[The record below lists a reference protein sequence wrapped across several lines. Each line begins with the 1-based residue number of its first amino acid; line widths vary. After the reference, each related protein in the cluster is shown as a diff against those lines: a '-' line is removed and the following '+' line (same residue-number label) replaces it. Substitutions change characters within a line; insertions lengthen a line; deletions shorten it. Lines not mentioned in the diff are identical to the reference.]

1 MRATTLGI
9 PHAHT
14 APGLDRLTTI
24 LLLGFVAAVQVSI
37 AAAQILLG
45 ALLLCWVLGMVRDK
59 TRPAAPTFF
68 AALLA
73 YAGITLLSSVFAV
86 APLESLV
93 DDRQLVL
100 FLIDRKSVV

>member
-1 MRATTLGI
+1 M
-9 PHAHT
+9 
-14 APGLDRLTTI
+14 

-68 AALLA
+68 VALLA
-73 YAGITLLSSVFAV
+73 YAGITVLSSVFAA

-93 DDRQLVL
+93 DDRQAGALP
-100 FLIDRKSVV
+100 DRPGGCRPRARPARRRSPT

>member
-1 MRATTLGI
+1 M
-9 PHAHT
+9 
-14 APGLDRLTTI
+14 

-37 AAAQILLG
+37 AAARILLG

-59 TRPAAPTFF
+59 TRPTAPTFF
-68 AALLA
+68 VALLA
-73 YAGITLLSSVFAV
+73 YAGITLLSSVFAA

-100 FLIDRKSVV
+100 FLIVPAVPTSRAASAPRRSPT